1 MVMVRMV
8 SFEFPWRRYALI
20 AELAKR
26 LDGVSPQ
33 FGKTALEKLV
43 YLFQEVY
50 GIDCGYEFELYSYGP
65 FTSLLLGDL
74 DQVAHF
80 GCVSVE
86 PVHSISGGYEIRPTK
101 KENFLE
107 EKAADF
113 LGDDK
118 TKSALDSLVSDFGRL
133 TAKELELRAT
143 IVYVE
148 RDMHIKD
155 EKATKDEV
163 CRIVGEIK
171 PKFSKDEIEQ
181 TIEELCVR
189 NHIQLTAN
197 EKCPARSSNRYRCQ
211 NEKTRR
217 SSSIN

>member
-1 MVMVRMV
+1 MVMVR
-8 SFEFPWRRYALI
+8 FEFPWRRYALI

-33 FGKTALEKLV
+33 FGKTDLEKLV

-86 PVHSISGGYEIRPTK
+86 PVHSITGGYEIRPTN

-113 LGDDK
+113 LNDEK
-118 TKSALDSLVSDFGRL
+118 IISALDSLVSEFGSL

-148 RDMHIKD
+148 RDMHLKD
-155 EKATKDEV
+155 EKATKEEI
-163 CRIVGEIK
+163 CRIVSEIK
-171 PKFSKDEIEQ
+171 PKFSRHEIEQ
-181 TIEELCVR
+181 TIESLCER
-189 NHIQLTAN
+189 NHIQLASN
-197 EKCPARSSNRYRCQ
+197 KKCPVRSSNRYRDQ
-211 NEKTRR
+211 NAKTNR
-217 SSSIN
+217 SSSIHR